1 MQSISCEMLACMN
14 HKLESRLLEEISKP
28 QTYKWY
34 YFNGRKW
41 RGTKDPLEESEK
53 VGWKLNIQKTKIIA
67 SGTIILWQIEREK
80 VETITNFI
88 FLGYKI
94 TEDSEC
100 SHEIKTLASWK
111 KNYDK
116 HRQCIKKQR
125 YHFTNKGPYSQI
137 MVCSQSYM
145 DMRVE
150 P

>member
-1 MQSISCEMLACMN
+1 M
-14 HKLESRLLEEISKP
+14 
-28 QTYKWY
+28 
-34 YFNGRKW
+34 
-41 RGTKDPLEESEK
+41 
-53 VGWKLNIQKTKIIA
+53 A
-67 SGTIILWQIEREK
+67 SGPISSWQIEGEK

-125 YHFTNKGPYSQI
+125 YRSINKGPYSQI
-137 MVCSQSYM
+137 MVFQ
-145 DMRVE
+145 
-150 P
+150 